1 MRPPLTGKHHADEDG
16 IDVVTHHFEILG
28 EASRH
33 IPESIVEAHP
43 AIPWGVMQDM
53 RNRLI
58 HGYFR
63 VDATTLWLT
72 AQNDLPELTR
82 QLKALAA
89 ETAEE

>member
-1 MRPPLTGKHHADEDG
+1 
-16 IDVVTHHFEILG
+16 
-28 EASRH
+28 
-33 IPESIVEAHP
+33 
-43 AIPWGVMQDM
+43 M